1 MNILTVV
8 ILAEIIL
15 LGVMGAVRGLIRT
28 ALNLVSIIISVIL
41 VYILAPVL
49 GNYVIEHSNLDDK
62 INDKMYNTIRRE
74 VKEKADKISDALD
87 FDTERL
93 AYPEEDLSD
102 DKRREVIAEYIMS
115 SPLNKADQVKVIDNL
130 DMPEFLDK
138 SLKENNNRD
147 IYNDI
152 GADNFFQ
159 YISKYTARVVVR
171 IIVTIAFYIVCRVLF
186 FILIYLFTGAVRQ
199 FKLLNAVDRIGGAAA
214 GMVMGIAAAWGI
226 LLDVYVLM
234 SYNYNVLVNASSILQ
249 LFDKTN
255 LFAMRVK

>member
-138 SLKENNNRD
+138 SLKEN
-147 IYNDI
+147 
-152 GADNFFQ
+152 
-159 YISKYTARVVVR
+159 
-171 IIVTIAFYIVCRVLF
+171 
-186 FILIYLFTGAVRQ
+186 
-199 FKLLNAVDRIGGAAA
+199 
-214 GMVMGIAAAWGI
+214 
-226 LLDVYVLM
+226 
-234 SYNYNVLVNASSILQ
+234 
-249 LFDKTN
+249 DKD
-255 LFAMRVK
+255 

>member
-74 VKEKADKISDALD
+74 VKEKADKISD
-87 FDTERL
+87 

-214 GMVMGIAAAWGI
+214 GMVMGIAAAWVI
-226 LLDVYVLM
+226 LLVVSVLM
-234 SYNYNVLVNASSILQ
+234 SDKYNDLVNASPILQ